1 MRFRRSVIAA
11 YCCACA
17 VMILGAAGF
26 RVAVERLNVFV
37 VKKPVELRGPLATIP
52 PTLGSWRRVGEDT
65 IFGAAL
71 VEELGTT
78 QYLDRTYALD
88 GDPEQGIASV
98 HVAYYTGAIDDVP
111 HIPERCWDAAG
122 MVMTRPPEV
131 LGLAIDESD
140 WTLEPEIVNLASG
153 EPYRSVE
160 VRHPVTGMI
169 ERVYMPVGPI
179 EMTVSEF
186 RPAASTRERQTGGY
200 FFIANG
206 RPTASAFGV
215 RRRRRASGR
224 ILARILPNR
233 HRNCRF
239 LVYTIAEYFRF
250 HAICQ
255 VSACASTRTAHRFAI
270 FHGGVLFRVN
280 SRDVVHDRHLL
291 RSNQ

>member
-200 FFIANG
+200 FLIANG

-215 RRRRRASGR
+215 RRLAFDLTDEYAYYCKVQVTVRSAASDDEAEAREQYRAVASE
-224 ILARILPNR
+224 IVTELLPHLMKR
-233 HRNCRF
+233 LPRWPD
-239 LVYTIAEYFRF
+239 YEGTGP
-250 HAICQ
+250 
-255 VSACASTRTAHRFAI
+255 SAA
-270 FHGGVLFRVN
+270 GEE
-280 SRDVVHDRHLL
+280 
-291 RSNQ
+291 

>member
-11 YCCACA
+11 YACACA
-17 VMILGAAGF
+17 VMLLGAAGF

-37 VKKPVELRGPLATIP
+37 VKRPVELRGPLATIP
-52 PTLGSWRRVGEDT
+52 PTLGAWRRVGEDT

-71 VEELGTT
+71 VEELGTA

-88 GDPEQGIASV
+88 GDPEKGLASV
-98 HVAYYTGAIDDVP
+98 HIAYYTGAIDDVP

-131 LGLAIDESD
+131 LGLEIDDSD
-140 WTLEPEIVNLASG
+140 WTLEPELVNLASG

-186 RPAASTRERQTGGY
+186 RPAANNRERQTGGY

-215 RRRRRASGR
+215 RRLAFSLTDEYAYYCKVQVTVRSAASDDEAEAREQYRAVASE
-224 ILARILPNR
+224 IVTELLPHLMKR
-233 HRNCRF
+233 LPRWPD
-239 LVYTIAEYFRF
+239 YEGSSP
-250 HAICQ
+250 
-255 VSACASTRTAHRFAI
+255 SAT
-270 FHGGVLFRVN
+270 GEE
-280 SRDVVHDRHLL
+280 
-291 RSNQ
+291 

>member
-17 VMILGAAGF
+17 VMLLGAAGF

-52 PTLGSWRRVGEDT
+52 PTLGPWRRVGEDT
-65 IFGAAL
+65 IFGASL
-71 VEELGTT
+71 VEELGTS

-88 GDPEQGIASV
+88 GDPEKGLASV

-131 LGLAIDESD
+131 LGLEIDDSA
-140 WTLEPEIVNLASG
+140 WTLEPELVNLASG

-186 RPAASTRERQTGGY
+186 RPAASNRERQTGGY

-215 RRRRRASGR
+215 RSLAFSLTDEYAYYCKVQVTVRSAASDDEAEAREQYRAVASEIVTELLPHLMKRLPRWPDYEGSG
-224 ILARILPNR
+224 P
-233 HRNCRF
+233 
-239 LVYTIAEYFRF
+239 
-250 HAICQ
+250 
-255 VSACASTRTAHRFAI
+255 SAA
-270 FHGGVLFRVN
+270 GEE
-280 SRDVVHDRHLL
+280 
-291 RSNQ
+291 

>member
-17 VMILGAAGF
+17 VMLLGAAGF

-52 PTLGSWRRVGEDT
+52 PTLGAWRRVGEDT

-71 VEELGTT
+71 VEELGTS
-78 QYLDRTYALD
+78 QYLDRTYALE
-88 GDPEQGIASV
+88 GDPEKGLASV
-98 HVAYYTGAIDDVP
+98 HVAFYTGAIDDVP

-131 LGLAIDESD
+131 LDLEIDDSE
-140 WTLEPEIVNLASG
+140 WTLEPGLVNLASG

-186 RPAASTRERQTGGY
+186 RPATSTRERQTGGY

-206 RPTASAFGV
+206 RPTASALGV
-215 RRRRRASGR
+215 RR
-224 ILARILPNR
+224 LAFSL
-233 HRNCRF
+233 
-239 LVYTIAEYFRF
+239 TDEY
-250 HAICQ
+250 AYYCKVQ
-255 VSACASTRTAHRFAI
+255 VTVRSSAAADDDEAR
-270 FHGGVLFRVN
+270 GLFRAVA
-280 SRDVVHDRHLL
+280 SEIVAELLPHLMKRL
-291 RSNQ
+291 PRWPDYEGSTPSPAGEE

>member
-122 MVMTRPPEV
+122 MVRGSTVM
-131 LGLAIDESD
+131 G
-140 WTLEPEIVNLASG
+140 VNVGGATHRAL
-153 EPYRSVE
+153 
-160 VRHPVTGMI
+160 RHH
-169 ERVYMPVGPI
+169 
-179 EMTVSEF
+179 
-186 RPAASTRERQTGGY
+186 
-200 FFIANG
+200 
-206 RPTASAFGV
+206 
-215 RRRRRASGR
+215 
-224 ILARILPNR
+224 NR
-233 HRNCRF
+233 
-239 LVYTIAEYFRF
+239 
-250 HAICQ
+250 
-255 VSACASTRTAHRFAI
+255 
-270 FHGGVLFRVN
+270 
-280 SRDVVHDRHLL
+280 RHLVCPCHSSQC
-291 RSNQ
+291 RRHHQTQHHHQ

>member
-11 YCCACA
+11 YVGACG
-17 VMILGAAGF
+17 VMLLGAAGF
-26 RVAVERLNVFV
+26 RMAVEKFNVYV
-37 VKKPVELRGPLATIP
+37 VKKSVELRGPLATIP
-52 PTLGSWRRVGEDT
+52 PTLGPWRRVGEDT
-65 IFGAAL
+65 IFGAAM
-71 VEELGTT
+71 VEELGTS

-88 GDPEQGIASV
+88 GDPEKGLASV

-131 LGLAIDESD
+131 MGLSIDDSD
-140 WTLEPEIVNLASG
+140 WTLEPDVVNRATG

-186 RPAASTRERQTGGY
+186 RPASSNTQRQTGGY

-215 RRRRRASGR
+215 RRLAFSLTDEYAYYCKVQVTVRSDASDNETEDR
-224 ILARILPNR
+224 ELYRSTASQIVTELLPHLMKR
-233 HRNCRF
+233 LPRWPDF
-239 LVYTIAEYFRF
+239 ESDDPPAAEEE
-250 HAICQ
+250 
-255 VSACASTRTAHRFAI
+255 
-270 FHGGVLFRVN
+270 
-280 SRDVVHDRHLL
+280 
-291 RSNQ
+291 

>member
-17 VMILGAAGF
+17 VMLLGAAGF

-52 PTLGSWRRVGEDT
+52 PTLGAWRRVGEDT

-71 VEELGTT
+71 VEELGTS
-78 QYLDRTYALD
+78 QYLDRTYALE
-88 GDPEQGIASV
+88 GDPEKGLASV
-98 HVAYYTGAIDDVP
+98 HVAFYTGAIDDVP

-131 LGLAIDESD
+131 LDLEIDDSE
-140 WTLEPEIVNLASG
+140 WTLEPELVNLASG

-186 RPAASTRERQTGGY
+186 RPATSTRERQTGGY

-206 RPTASAFGV
+206 RPTASALGV
-215 RRRRRASGR
+215 RR
-224 ILARILPNR
+224 LAFSL
-233 HRNCRF
+233 
-239 LVYTIAEYFRF
+239 TDEY
-250 HAICQ
+250 AYYCKVQ
-255 VSACASTRTAHRFAI
+255 VTVRSSAAADDDEAR
-270 FHGGVLFRVN
+270 GLFRAVA
-280 SRDVVHDRHLL
+280 SEIVAELLPHLMKRL
-291 RSNQ
+291 PRWPDYEGSTPSPAGEE

>member
-17 VMILGAAGF
+17 VMLLGAAGF

-52 PTLGSWRRVGEDT
+52 PTLGPWRRVGEDT
-65 IFGAAL
+65 IFGASL
-71 VEELGTT
+71 VEELGTS

-88 GDPEQGIASV
+88 GDPEKGLASV

-131 LGLAIDESD
+131 LGLEIDDSA
-140 WTLEPEIVNLASG
+140 WTLEPELVNLASG

-186 RPAASTRERQTGGY
+186 RPAASNRERQTGGY

-215 RRRRRASGR
+215 RSLAFSLTDEYAYYCKVQVTVRSAASEDEAAARELYRAVASEIVTELLPHLMKRLPRWSDYEGSG
-224 ILARILPNR
+224 P
-233 HRNCRF
+233 
-239 LVYTIAEYFRF
+239 
-250 HAICQ
+250 
-255 VSACASTRTAHRFAI
+255 SAA
-270 FHGGVLFRVN
+270 GEE
-280 SRDVVHDRHLL
+280 
-291 RSNQ
+291 